1 MIPNHNIFIIYISRL
16 QMKRL
21 EEEKEEFLSELDRL
35 RDLTQNG
42 TTPVDVVFLL
52 CCYI

>member
-1 MIPNHNIFIIYISRL
+1 
-16 QMKRL
+16 MKRL

-42 TTPVDVVFLL
+42 TTPVDVVRGIFIVLL
-52 CCYI
+52 YLNLCLYCFI